1 MMVSDITAAHMLQE
15 KLQHQALHD
24 QLTGL
29 PNRYL
34 FEDRLEMAAA
44 RQGRQKG
51 GSTAVMYLDLDR
63 FKPVNDTYGHAVGD
77 QLLTEVGRRLV
88 RVVRTSDT
96 VARLGGDEFAII
108 CEGLDEDGARQVA
121 ARIQSEVFTDLG
133 HDGKSFEVNASIGIA
148 MFPPHEPARAL
159 SLADTAMYQ
168 AKRFGGGEVI
178 MFGTDRKSTRLNS
191 SH

>member
-1 MMVSDITAAHMLQE
+1 MSLDELHTSARARALIEHARQTVKGDAVVREQVSYDHPDGSQRTLSVSCSALPNGTSTGVLMMVSDITAAHMLQE

-63 FKPVNDTYGHAVGD
+63 FKPVNDRSEEH
-77 QLLTEVGRRLV
+77 
-88 RVVRTSDT
+88 TSE
-96 VARLGGDEFAII
+96 LQS
-108 CEGLDEDGARQVA
+108 LM
-121 ARIQSEVFTDLG
+121 RI
-133 HDGKSFEVNASIGIA
+133 
-148 MFPPHEPARAL
+148 
-159 SLADTAMYQ
+159 
-168 AKRFGGGEVI
+168 
-178 MFGTDRKSTRLNS
+178 S
-191 SH
+191 SA